1 MLPSLL
7 FLGCFTIYP
16 IVKAIINSFQ
26 KVNLGKQ
33 TYQFIGLKNYT
44 DVFNDKVFI
53 TVLGNTFKFAL
64 FVIPLSMVIGF
75 FPGHAGQAENG
86 GVGFARALIYYPN
99 IAPTIGFATV
109 WTYLADTD
117 RGLYQPGCQNDGV
130 TAPIF

>member
-1 MLPSLL
+1 MQRANERRNQLRRDALGWSFLLPSLL

-53 TVLGNTFKFAL
+53 TVLGTRSNS
-64 FVIPLSMVIGF
+64 PCS
-75 FPGHAGQAENG
+75 
-86 GVGFARALIYYPN
+86 
-99 IAPTIGFATV
+99 
-109 WTYLADTD
+109 
-117 RGLYQPGCQNDGV
+117 
-130 TAPIF
+130 